1 MIAGVPDHTELHQTA
16 VGWKLPGVATIAD
29 NLAAVLDAQ
38 GFVSL
43 PITFLHGEA
52 AAALPGPLRDPVD
65 RMLIAQAML
74 DRMALVS
81 NEHGFGAYGVRR
93 LW

>member
-16 VGWKLPGVATIAD
+16 VGWKLPGVATIAE

-43 PITFLHGEA
+43 PISSSTGRQPAHFA
-52 AAALPGPLRDPVD
+52 AR
-65 RMLIAQAML
+65 
-74 DRMALVS
+74 
-81 NEHGFGAYGVRR
+81 
-93 LW
+93 